1 MIKLIVF
8 LLRTSR
14 EVNLSRAAV
23 VSALVAGLLSGVG
36 YTALVA
42 LVNTA
47 LTDRHAAPL
56 LLGFIG
62 LGVVV
67 SLTRLVSQGLF
78 DLVSTRATFGVR
90 LQLCRRIL
98 ASPLRLQEQ
107 IGPNRLLSALAE
119 DVTAIS
125 NALMQIPRLMM
136 NLVITLVVLVYM
148 GWLSWPLLL
157 STLGFMAVGI
167 VSYQLPMQRAGQ
179 YLRRLREERDVL
191 FAQLR
196 ALVHGAKELK
206 LHRRRR
212 EALLEAE
219 LVPTSDSIRRVTFL
233 GNAIFAAASV
243 WGNLL
248 FFIAFGFL
256 VFGLGQ
262 GRIAQQV
269 LTGYILA
276 LLYMATPLEVVLL
289 TLPQFGRAVAAV
301 NKLDSLGIELTS
313 SAEPQTANAVFLPD
327 WRSLDLVD
335 VTYTYRGEGAESFGI
350 GPLSLSF
357 RPGELVFFIGGNGSG
372 KTTLAKVLTGLYP
385 PDGGEILLDGKPVT
399 EENLDDY
406 RQMFSAVFSDFHLF
420 RSLMAADG
428 AGIDESAADY
438 LVHLQLQDKVRVE
451 GGRLSTLD
459 LSQGQRKRLALLNA
473 YLEDRPLYFFDEW
486 AADQDPQYRA
496 VFYFEILPELKARGK
511 TVFVISHDDQYYG
524 VADRLIKLTEGRIEA
539 DTSAA
544 PAAPPGARLDRQ
556 AGETTAWSKP

>member
-1 MIKLIVF
+1 MIKLFVF

-14 EVNLSRAAV
+14 EISFSHAAV
-23 VSALVAGLLSGVG
+23 VLALVAGLLSGVG

-47 LTDRHAAPL
+47 LTDRRAAPL

-78 DLVSTRATFGVR
+78 DMVGTRSTFGVR

-98 ASPLRLQEQ
+98 ASPLRKQEE
-107 IGPNRLLSALAE
+107 IGPHRLLSTLSE

-125 NALMQIPRLMM
+125 NALMQLPRLIM
-136 NLVITLVVLVYM
+136 NLVITVVALLYM

-167 VSYQLPMQRAGQ
+167 VSYQLPIQRANR

-191 FAQLR
+191 FSHLR

-212 EALLEAE
+212 QALLEAE
-219 LVPTSDSIRRVTFL
+219 LIPTSESIRRFTFL

-248 FFIAFGFL
+248 FFLAIGFL
-256 VFGLGQ
+256 LFGLGHD
-262 GRIAQQV
+262 RIGQQV
-269 LTGYILA
+269 MTGYILS
-276 LLYMATPLEVVLL
+276 LLYLATPLEVVLL
-289 TLPQFGRAVAAV
+289 TLPQFGRAAAAV
-301 NKLDSLGIELTS
+301 HKLDSLGIELTS
-313 SAEPQTANAVFLPD
+313 SAEPQAAVPGFSPP
-327 WRSLDLVD
+327 WRSLELVD

-350 GPLSLSF
+350 GPISLSF
-357 RPGELVFFIGGNGSG
+357 QPGELVFFIGGNGSG

-385 PDGGEILLDGKPVT
+385 PDAGEIRLDGRPVT
-399 EENLDDY
+399 EETLDDY

-420 RSLMAADG
+420 QSLMAADG
-428 AGIDESAADY
+428 ASVDESAAGY
-438 LVHLQLQDKVRVE
+438 LARLQLEDKVRVE

-459 LSQGQRKRLALLNA
+459 LSQGQRKRLSLLNA
-473 YLEDRPLYFFDEW
+473 YLEDRPFYFFDEW

-511 TVFVISHDDQYYG
+511 TVFVISHDDQYYA
-524 VADRLIKLTEGRIEA
+524 VADRLIKLTDGRIEA
-539 DTSAA
+539 ELSGV
-544 PAAPPGARLDRQ
+544 PAQSGAL
-556 AGETTAWSKP
+556 